1 MPLVRVSALA
11 GKSSPETKKKICQEI
26 HEVMKRYT
34 SAPDEAIWVV
44 IDEVP
49 ADGLAA
55 LETASR
61 YHLPHVAAAGLALV
75 LSERAGR
82 LALIAAA
89 LFLASVVCFSGSI
102 YVAVLTGVKIP
113 IAPIGGIGFMIGW
126 LLLGISGWRAASRL

>member
-49 ADGLAA
+49 ADGWMMNKQ
-55 LETASR
+55 
-61 YHLPHVAAAGLALV
+61 VM
-75 LSERAGR
+75 SEK
-82 LALIAAA
+82 
-89 LFLASVVCFSGSI
+89 SSKEI
-102 YVAVLTGVKIP
+102 YGVE
-113 IAPIGGIGFMIGW
+113 
-126 LLLGISGWRAASRL
+126 

>member
-1 MPLVRVSALA
+1 MKSLWIITGLWGCAAVAL
-11 GKSSPETKKKICQEI
+11 G
-26 HEVMKRYT
+26 
-34 SAPDEAIWVV
+34 AIANHAL
-44 IDEVP
+44 DEVP